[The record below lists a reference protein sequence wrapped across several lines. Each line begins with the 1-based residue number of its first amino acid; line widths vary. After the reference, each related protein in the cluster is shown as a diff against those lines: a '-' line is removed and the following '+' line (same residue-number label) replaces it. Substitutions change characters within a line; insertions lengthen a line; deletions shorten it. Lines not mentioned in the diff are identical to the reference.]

1 MLHIYIH
8 LHVSLTTTK
17 GRRLGP
23 HKKQYSFEN
32 RGALD
37 IKVVLGGGGGF
48 EDVPRVGGLTALP
61 LTEEAQVPSQS
72 STCNIY
78 GGHSGVGKG
87 FCRNSVL
94 PLVSII
100 PPTLHIHLHLMLLN
114 QKDKRAKNRKFHI
127 VQRPFAHR
135 WALDTKVR
143 SHIFFSPLKLRPF
156 RPSSLREA
164 AAPSS
169 FGTLTR
175 LRGWTTADRSL
186 ILGEADSALHS
197 A

>member
-1 MLHIYIH
+1 MPRL
-8 LHVSLTTTK
+8 
-17 GRRLGP
+17 RRLT
-23 HKKQYSFEN
+23 
-32 RGALD
+32 D
-37 IKVVLGGGGGF
+37 
-48 EDVPRVGGLTALP
+48 LP
-61 LTEEAQVPSQS
+61 LTAEAQVRSQS
-72 STCNIY
+72 SAFNIS

-87 FCRNSVL
+87 FCRIFVL

-100 PPTLHIHLHLMLLN
+100 PPPLHIHLHLTLLN
-114 QKDKRAKNRKFHI
+114 QKDKRAKNRKFHT

-135 WALDTKVR
+135 WAVDRKVR
-143 SHIFFSPLKLRPF
+143 SHIFFLIFKTSKLLSF

-169 FGTLTR
+169 FGTLPR

-186 ILGEADSALHS
+186 ILGEAHSALHS

>member
-1 MLHIYIH
+1 MCHSQRRRKFDPSPA
-8 LHVSLTTTK
+8 HVTFMVDTVAW
-17 GRRLGP
+17 G
-23 HKKQYSFEN
+23 
-32 RGALD
+32 
-37 IKVVLGGGGGF
+37 KVF
-48 EDVPRVGGLTALP
+48 AET
-61 LTEEAQVPSQS
+61 
-72 STCNIY
+72 
-78 GGHSGVGKG
+78 
-87 FCRNSVL
+87 VL

-114 QKDKRAKNRKFHI
+114 QKDKRAKNRFHI

-135 WALDTKVR
+135 WALDRKMR
-143 SHIFFSPLKLRPF
+143 SHIFFSPLKLRSF

-175 LRGWTTADRSL
+175 LRGWTTADRSQ
-186 ILGEADSALHS
+186 ILGEADSALHN